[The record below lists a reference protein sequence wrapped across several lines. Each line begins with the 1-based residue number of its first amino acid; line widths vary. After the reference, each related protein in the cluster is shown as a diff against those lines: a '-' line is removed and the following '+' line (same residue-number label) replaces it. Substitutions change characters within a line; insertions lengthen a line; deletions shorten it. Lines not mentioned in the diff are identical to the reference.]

1 MICLTPDS
9 RRAGAG
15 STSGCNYF
23 SLLERRR
30 DYEPRRVDVRL
41 RGRVLLSIHGR
52 SAEHR
57 PGRAH
62 LS

>member
-1 MICLTPDS
+1 
-9 RRAGAG
+9 
-15 STSGCNYF
+15 
-23 SLLERRR
+23 LLERRR